1 MIVVCSACQA
11 RFKVSDEKV
20 GPRGAKVRCSKCQT
34 VFVVYRELDAAP
46 AEPPP
51 APPAPAPARPAR
63 GALDLDLEAGP
74 GKGFR
79 PGGFAAD
86 PFGRGPSAQPAADP
100 FAPPAAAPSPPVDPF
115 GGAGY
120 PQAASPGAP
129 GPFDAGDPFSSSAG
143 GAGGAFGSVDPF
155 VATVSSPGLPTSA
168 VTDLADLLGS
178 AGAAGGQPSHEPPAP
193 TPPPEPSGILET
205 GFDFDPSA
213 GAAPEPG
220 DGSDF
225 QLQAP
230 EPPHFAPEPEPAP
243 DLALAERTPAR
254 PLAAAP
260 MPGFGDFAG
269 EDPFSEQGGGFDLGG
284 PAAFGDSEGL
294 SFDTPHAAGV
304 AHAPAAPPEVTP
316 APPTPSVPVAAP
328 APAAA
333 APSEAGS
340 QDAVVGTHRRSSQ
353 MRAVVVNAISLMAL
367 LAVAV
372 AFLSYWR
379 GSRPGMGMLLRPA
392 AVLAGSAPFT
402 ATQVRSGLYE
412 RSDAPPVLF
421 VSGAA
426 VSRATSAVPG
436 LRVRVEVVRK
446 GAVLA
451 RGEAR
456 AGAVLGPEELY
467 ASRDAAGLAAAA
479 DRRAKEAA
487 RVKPG
492 QSVPFLVAISDY
504 PADVAGAGLRVTVEP
519 IDADPG
525 AR

>member
-11 RFKVSDEKV
+11 RFKVADEKV

-34 VFVVYRELDAAP
+34 VFVVHLDFDAASSG
-46 AEPPP
+46 
-51 APPAPAPARPAR
+51 APPAPAAPAGARPAG
-63 GALDLDLEAGP
+63 GAFDLDLEAGP

-86 PFGRGPSAQPAADP
+86 PFGLGASTPPAPDPFVPRPPDPFGEADP
-100 FAPPAAAPSPPVDPF
+100 FS
-115 GGAGY
+115 GGG
-120 PQAASPGAP
+120 
-129 GPFDAGDPFSSSAG
+129 G
-143 GAGGAFGSVDPF
+143 GAGGGFGSVDPF
-155 VATVSSPGLPTSA
+155 VAAVASPGLPTSA
-168 VTDLADLLGS
+168 VTDLSDLLGS
-178 AGAAGGQPSHEPPAP
+178 AEPPGGQASQEAPAT
-193 TPPPEPSGILET
+193 TPPPEPSEILES

-213 GAAPEPG
+213 GAAPDPG
-220 DGSDF
+220 DGSGF
-225 QLQAP
+225 GFELQAP
-230 EPPHFAPEPEPAP
+230 DRPQAAREPEPGP

-254 PLAAAP
+254 PLSSAP
-260 MPGFGDFAG
+260 MPAFGDFSG
-269 EDPFSEQGGGFDLGG
+269 DDPFSDLGGGFEGG
-284 PAAFGDSEGL
+284 EGF
-294 SFDTPHAAGV
+294 SFDEPPTAGV
-304 AHAPAAPPEVTP
+304 GRAPAAPPEVTRPPPP
-316 APPTPSVPVAAP
+316 AATVAAP
-328 APAAA
+328 PPAAA
-333 APSEAGS
+333 PKEDDG
-340 QDAVVGTHRRSSQ
+340 QDAVVRARRRSSRI
-353 MRAVVVNAISLMAL
+353 RAVVVNAISLIAL

-372 AFLSYWR
+372 AFLAYWR
-379 GSRPGMGMLLRPA
+379 GSRPGVGLLLRPA
-392 AVLAGSAPFT
+392 EVLGGSAPFT

-421 VSGAA
+421 VAGAA
-426 VSRATSAVPG
+426 VSHASSAVPG

-479 DRRAKEAA
+479 DRRARGAA

-519 IDADPG
+519 IDAGAG